1 MNKSKMNRIWA
12 FVVLILLG
20 IVLIVWPDATVA
32 GIVRLTALGL
42 LASAIVGV
50 IVHVLDKEEKKFTK
64 ALKIVQFALYAALGI
79 WILVNPVLFE
89 GFYQIMIGI
98 IIAVNAIKDLIVAIR
113 ENKQWFFLSLA
124 ILSLVLGVIVM
135 CNPFTLFRTFAV
147 ISGISLVYTG
157 LVSLIGEIREKKR
170 A

>member
-1 MNKSKMNRIWA
+1 MKNNQVNRIWA

-20 IVLIVWPDATVA
+20 VVMIVWPDATVA
-32 GIVRLTALGL
+32 SIVRLTAFGL
-42 LASAIVGV
+42 LASAVVGIV
-50 IVHVLDKEEKKFTK
+50 VHAMDKEEKKTAK
-64 ALKIVQFALYAALGI
+64 ALKIAQFALYAALGI

-98 IIAVNAIKDLIVAIR
+98 IIAINAIKDLVVAIR
-113 ENKQWFFLSLA
+113 ENKHWFFLALA